1 MVEAAGRIQRLVEN
15 MKLQG
20 RVTASLGGGR
30 FIGIDFGEG
39 DFMTECEV
47 QVNGDGSVTVMDIR
61 ETPTPKEGS
70 K

>member
-1 MVEAAGRIQRLVEN
+1 